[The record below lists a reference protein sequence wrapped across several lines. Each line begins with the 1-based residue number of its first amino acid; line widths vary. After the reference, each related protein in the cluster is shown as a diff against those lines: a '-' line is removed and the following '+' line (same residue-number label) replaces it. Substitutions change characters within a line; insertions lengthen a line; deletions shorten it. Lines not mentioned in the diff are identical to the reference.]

1 MTLITWLTRL
11 LHQHTRPATPRAA
24 LVLVPVTVGTAAVEA
39 ALAQRLTG
47 PGSGPYSGTPFRPAS
62 GAVAPAGVTT
72 ADDAPCDAARHDRGI
87 IDHSRHVSSI
97 GRR

>member
-1 MTLITWLTRL
+1 MYWF
-11 LHQHTRPATPRAA
+11 PRFLRRVRTTAPSIAPA
-24 LVLVPVTVGTAAVEA
+24 LVLDSAAAAA

-47 PGSGPYSGTPFRPAS
+47 IGSGPYSGTPFRLAPVVATAGERRP
-62 GAVAPAGVTT
+62 GAGEV
-72 ADDAPCDAARHDRGI
+72 CEAARHDHGI

>member
-1 MTLITWLTRL
+1 MGWFSRL
-11 LHQHTRPATPRAA
+11 FRPARASMPYTA
-24 LVLVPVTVGTAAVEA
+24 PTLVRSSAAAAA

-47 PGSGPYSGTPFRPAS
+47 AGSGPYSGTPFRLAPVVAAADGRGPA
-62 GAVAPAGVTT
+62 AGQ
-72 ADDAPCDAARHDRGI
+72 PREAAGHDRGI

>member
-1 MTLITWLTRL
+1 MGWFSRL
-11 LHQHTRPATPRAA
+11 FRPARASMPYTA
-24 LVLVPVTVGTAAVEA
+24 PVLLQSSAAAAA

-47 PGSGPYSGTPFRPAS
+47 VGSGPYSGTPFRLAPVVAAAGGR
-62 GAVAPAGVTT
+62 GAAAGE
-72 ADDAPCDAARHDRGI
+72 ACEAARHDHGI

>member
-1 MTLITWLTRL
+1 MHWPPRFLRRIRATAL
-11 LHQHTRPATPRAA
+11 PAAPA
-24 LVLVPVTVGTAAVEA
+24 LVLSSVTAAA

-47 PGSGPYSGTPFRPAS
+47 DGSGPYSGTPFRLVPV
-62 GAVAPAGVTT
+62 VAADGQRAPGVGEL
-72 ADDAPCDAARHDRGI
+72 CEAARRDHGI